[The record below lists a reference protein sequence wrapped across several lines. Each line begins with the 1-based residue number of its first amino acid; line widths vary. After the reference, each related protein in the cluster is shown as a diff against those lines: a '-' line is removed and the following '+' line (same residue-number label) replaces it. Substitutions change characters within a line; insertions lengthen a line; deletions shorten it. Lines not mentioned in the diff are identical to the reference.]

1 MATTLFDLVADMETG
16 DACESDVQIEY
27 ARHCIKCSEIIYESA
42 AKNYELPDGREFA
55 CYMEASDMGI
65 PAKSANAAGVA
76 CEAVNK
82 ELGAY
87 LDAVIETAK
96 KVKAS
101 GEKNLKA
108 LIGVGKKVGVS
119 ISENF
124 EGNFAAPLGKAVV
137 SGGRLQLNSKKF
149 LKSRTTCKLAKCYAK
164 GMAYTLS
171 AYGISITGNMN
182 GIAKDFGSVSDV
194 RGSVSSLK
202 DVESRISDGGR
213 AMNTHGAEDKNV
225 DSIKAGDITDLAMA
239 IYTTLNVADAVL
251 KACNGSAKKNAL
263 AMIKSFC
270 GEDGGKKITRT
281 MDAINGDISKYMD
294 DLKAVGTAVAS
305 GLTDSVYALMESI
318 PG

>member
-16 DACESDVQIEY
+16 DACESDIQIEY
-27 ARHCIKCSEIIYESA
+27 AQHCIKCSNIIYESA

-55 CYMEASDMGI
+55 CYMEAADVGI

-76 CEAVNK
+76 CEAINK

-87 LDAVIETAK
+87 LDAVVETAK
-96 KVKAS
+96 KVKSS

-108 LIGVGKKVGVS
+108 LIGIGKKVGVS

-137 SGGRLQLNSKKF
+137 NNGRLQLNSKKF

-182 GIAKDFGSVSDV
+182 GIAKDFGSVGDV

-213 AMNTHGAEDKNV
+213 AMNTHGAEGTV

-239 IYTTLNVADAVL
+239 IYTVINVADAVL
-251 KACNGSAKKNAL
+251 KACDGGSKKNAI

-281 MDAINGDISKYMD
+281 MDAINGDISKYME
-294 DLKAVGTAVAS
+294 DLKGLGTAVTT
-305 GLTDSVYALMESI
+305 GFTDSIYALMESI